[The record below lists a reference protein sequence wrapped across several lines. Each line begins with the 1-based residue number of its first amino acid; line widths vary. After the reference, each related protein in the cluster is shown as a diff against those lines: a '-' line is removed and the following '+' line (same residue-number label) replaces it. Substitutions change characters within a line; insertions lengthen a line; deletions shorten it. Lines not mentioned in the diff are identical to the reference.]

1 MDYRDTINNTIDSI
15 LETVDP
21 ESLQGLTL
29 RQLVKV
35 WTEYRFGTADE
46 DYNQEWVDRYKRR
59 GYYAFISHM
68 DGMSKKTWFAFHQL
82 WAEVN
87 AGRV

>member
-15 LETVDP
+15 LETVDA
-21 ESLQGLTL
+21 ESLQSLTL

-35 WTEYRFGTADE
+35 WAEYRFSPYRQE
-46 DYNQEWVDRYKRR
+46 YIQEWVNRYERR
-59 GYYAFISHM
+59 GYYALISHM
-68 DGMSKKTWFAFHQL
+68 DGISRETWFAFHQL